1 MQALKKAIV
10 YLFAIALLA
19 LLPVVMRDPRW
30 LHIVIMIYL
39 YIMLAGGLRLIMSTG
54 QVSFA
59 HAAFWAIGAYSSA
72 LLVMKLGLS
81 FWLALP
87 LAGVISAIVSIL
99 IGFPCLRLKGPY
111 FFIITLAFGEIARLV
126 FTSWV
131 DLFGGANGIPG
142 IPFPDPIAIPL
153 LDVIEF
159 SSRSVHYYY
168 LLLLMLLG
176 CLFIMYRLQ
185 GSRFGMTCAAVRES
199 DELAQ
204 SLGIS
209 AIRYKMI
216 LFVVACFF
224 AGLAGSFYA
233 HYMTYISPDFF
244 TFWESMT
251 FLMIA
256 VIGGSGSTSGVILG
270 AILLTVAPEIAR
282 EAKRVEP
289 IIFGAILVVVLL
301 FLPGGLWSLREK
313 IPLKLN
319 LLKLIRRGSQS

>member
-153 LDVIEF
+153 LGVIEF

>member
-1 MQALKKAIV
+1 MRKAIV
-10 YLFAIALLA
+10 YLFLIALLG

-30 LHIVIMIYL
+30 VHIVIMIYL
-39 YIMLAGGLRLIMSTG
+39 HIMLAGGLRLIMSTG

-59 HAAFWAIGAYSSA
+59 HAAFWAIGAYSSV
-72 LLVMKLGLS
+72 LLVMNLGLS
-81 FWLALP
+81 FWIALP
-87 LAGVISAIVSIL
+87 LAGVISAIISIF

-111 FFIITLAFGEIARLV
+111 FFIITLAFGEITRLV

-131 DLFGGANGIPG
+131 DLFGGANGIAG
-142 IPFPDPIAIPL
+142 IPFPNPIAVPL
-153 LDVIEF
+153 LGVIEF
-159 SSRSVHYYY
+159 SSRSIHYYY
-168 LLLLMLLG
+168 LLLFLLLG
-176 CLFIMYRLQ
+176 CLFVMYRLER
-185 GSRFGMTCAAVRES
+185 SRFGMTCSAVRES

-216 LFVVACFF
+216 VFVVACFF

-251 FLMIA
+251 LLLIA
-256 VIGGSGSTSGVILG
+256 AIGGSGSTSGVILG
-270 AILLTVAPEIAR
+270 AILLTLVPEIAR

-289 IIFGAILVVVLL
+289 IIFGGTLVVVLL
-301 FLPGGLWSLREK
+301 FLPGGLWSLRER
-313 IPLKLN
+313 IPVKLKS
-319 LLKLIRRGSQS
+319 LKLIWRG

>member
-1 MQALKKAIV
+1 LTGLKKPISYFILIAV
-10 YLFAIALLA
+10 LFSVPTIL
-19 LLPVVMRDPRW
+19 RDPRW

-72 LLVMKLGLS
+72 LLVMKMGFS

-87 LAGVISAIVSIL
+87 SAGVICAVISIL
-99 IGFPCLRLKGPY
+99 IGYPCLRLKGPY
-111 FFIITLAFGEIARLV
+111 FFIITLAFGEIARLL

-131 DLFGGANGIPG
+131 DLFGGANGIAG
-142 IPFPDPIAIPL
+142 IPFPDPIAVPL
-153 LDVIEF
+153 LGAIEF
-159 SSRSVHYYY
+159 GSRSIHYYY
-168 LLLLMLLG
+168 LLLVLLLG
-176 CLFIMYRLQ
+176 SLFVMYRLE
-185 GSRFGMTCAAVRES
+185 GSRFGMTCGAIREA

-216 LFVVACFF
+216 LFVVACFL

-244 TFWESMT
+244 TFWESMI
-251 FLMIA
+251 FLLIA
-256 VIGGSGSTSGVILG
+256 AIGGSGSTTGVILG
-270 AILLTVAPEIAR
+270 AVLLTLVPEVAR

-289 IIFGAILVVVLL
+289 IIFGGMLVVVLL

-313 IPLKLN
+313 IPLKLIN
-319 LLKLIRRGSQS
+319 SKIAGRG